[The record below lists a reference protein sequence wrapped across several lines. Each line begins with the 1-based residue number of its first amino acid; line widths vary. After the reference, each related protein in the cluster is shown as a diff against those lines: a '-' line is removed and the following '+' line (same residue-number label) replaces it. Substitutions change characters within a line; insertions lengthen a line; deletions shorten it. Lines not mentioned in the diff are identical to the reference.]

1 MQLISLSD
9 FVLEKNEFGLFKKND
24 DQIRK
29 YAEFLQQEL
38 TLSMFLP
45 CDKEGNVLSEPLKT
59 DFLIEANKECGGWD
73 YVDFDNNDNR
83 YYNKPLFKMAEHRY
97 KKAIENLIFTP
108 VSFVNVKGQGDAKF
122 YSVGNTQVFNLSDD
136 NKHLYWHHYTIESL
150 LSEMDETINFV
161 GSF

>member
-9 FVLEKNEFGLFKKND
+9 FVLEKNKFGLFKKND

-29 YAEFLQQEL
+29 YAEFLQQDL
-38 TLSMFLP
+38 TLSMLLP
-45 CDKEGNVLSEPLKT
+45 CNDEDKVLDTPQKT
-59 DFLIEANKECGGWD
+59 DFLVEANKECGVWD
-73 YVDFDNNDNR
+73 YVDFDNKDNR

-97 KKAIENLIFTP
+97 KKAVEKVIFTP

-122 YSVGNTQVFNLSDD
+122 YSVGNTQVFNL
-136 NKHLYWHHYTIESL
+136 NGNHLYWHHYTIESL

-161 GSF
+161 VSF